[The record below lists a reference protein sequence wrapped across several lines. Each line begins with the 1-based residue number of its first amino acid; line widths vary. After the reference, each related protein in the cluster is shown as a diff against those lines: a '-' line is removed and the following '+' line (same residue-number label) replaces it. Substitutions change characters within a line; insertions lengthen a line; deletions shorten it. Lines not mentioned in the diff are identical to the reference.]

1 MNIWWIYFWPPIS
14 AGLLCGVIAG
24 IVAFRAPRVRVKAAQ
39 AEIDAALAQWKI
51 RRIRALV
58 AGAAAAILFA
68 ALWHGP
74 FGAADRFS
82 ADVER
87 TAGLVLAAYDAPP
100 GMNARIHHGPLTRQL
115 ILSGPGDDFQRDE
128 AAKILSRI
136 SGVGD
141 ASWTRSLGIP
151 LIVEGAIA
159 AVLGFILGLV
169 LAYVVE
175 LRRRHNAQ
183 WNW

>member
-1 MNIWWIYFWPPIS
+1 MNTWWTYFWPPIS
-14 AGLLCGVIAG
+14 AGLLCGVLAG
-24 IVAFRAPRVRVKAAQ
+24 IVAFRAPRVRVKATQ
-39 AEIDAALAQWKI
+39 AETDAALAQWKR
-51 RRIRALV
+51 RRIRAIV
-58 AGAAAAILFA
+58 AGTAAAILFA
-68 ALWHGP
+68 GLWHGP
-74 FGAADRFS
+74 FGAAGRFS
-82 ADVER
+82 TDVER
-87 TAGLVLAAYDAPP
+87 IAGLVLAAYDAPP
-100 GMNARIHHGPLTRQL
+100 GLTARLHHGPLTRQL

-136 SGVGD
+136 AGVSS
-141 ASWTRSLGIP
+141 ASWTRSLGVP